1 MKKKILLTLAAFA
14 AFAALTACNK
24 SNVTTKQTTTEV
36 VTTTADNNNSNEL
49 TNNHDRG
56 TIDNSLPKIDLPD
69 VLFPKDEVEQTLDAT
84 DKSISLG
91 DEDYVETN
99 AGSGQSEIVEGERY
113 LTATVNVGYNFLG
126 WYLGDKLLS
135 TELKYKCK
143 NGEDGVEAKFAL
155 KEGFEYF
162 EFTSSE
168 TECVITGLKENNP
181 SVLVIPEGV
190 TEIGENAF
198 RGAEIVNVTLPE
210 SLNTIGERAFYYSH
224 LTILTFKKV
233 PSDIGW
239 DVVDGTNL
247 KVVVVPN
254 DYNDIDYLVENELSR
269 SNVYGIKESDI
280 NYHITNDFIF
290 HLDEG
295 EWDLIAYTGS
305 SKDIV
310 LPEADDVVSAYYIVS
325 NLFYESDIESIKFS
339 TITKSIGYQ
348 AFYNC
353 DNLSEVT
360 LSNGILTIMNYAFY
374 DCDSLAEIV
383 IPDSV
388 TYIGEES
395 FEYSDNLSIV
405 TIGKNVETIDYD
417 AFYGCNKL
425 SIVYDYSDY
434 LTITKGEYDN
444 GRVAYYAQ
452 YVFTDKSQAEDLIKD
467 DFIYEIDENYVTLL
481 TYTGNSKDVVIPTF
495 DDKFII
501 LGNSLFSGNNRIET
515 VTFNEYCIEI
525 ESYAFSNCDNLKKI
539 NTAGVIDIDSYAF
552 NDCNYL
558 EEAILPNVDY
568 IGSNAF
574 NCCYGLKTVEC
585 PKLIDLG
592 SQAFYYCGCLESID
606 LTNVTEI
613 ENETFYYCTSL
624 KEAIMNEAASIGSS
638 AFYEC
643 RKLEKAIMPKATSI
657 GNSAFRDCYK
667 LRTIDISSLESI
679 GYNSYIF
686 YNCYSLITIT
696 FPATLTSV
704 DSYSKA
710 FDNYS
715 NTYCLREIINYSG
728 LNNVYNTS
736 HASNEITNPEEQESR
751 ITYEGNLIIFNMSGY
766 GRVLVGII
774 DRSVKKIV
782 VPADIVSM
790 SVNSLYGCDEL
801 EELEI
806 NSLDSYLGYYFDG
819 YHKAS
824 NSMYAYS
831 NNYDCVPHT
840 LKTLKL
846 GDGITEIPN
855 YALYGLSFIE
865 NLYIG
870 KNVNSISSVNPFD
883 SNKYKNIYYD
893 GTIENWCSLEFDSLN
908 QNPSYY
914 GGKIY
919 FKNGDSYSELE
930 VLEIPDTVT
939 AIGDYQFYRFSSI
952 KKVILPNTITSIGS
966 NAFYNCKNLKGISIE
981 SSLLTIG
988 SQAFEGCNT
997 LISVKLGDSL
1007 TAIGDYA
1014 FKGCSLLYNVEIPN
1028 TLSSLGVGVFKDCE
1042 TLESLTLE
1050 DTSVTQFKDY
1060 LFSNC
1065 YNLESLGFPTG
1076 LTAIESTTFENCD
1089 KLVFRVYKNG
1099 CYFGTETNPYRWL
1112 IKARAKTIVECEVF
1126 PGDADYPAC
1135 EKIYDGAFSGC
1146 KNLKKII
1153 IPATCTDC
1161 GVCLKGLTNVQYI
1174 EAPYTGTQDFG
1185 TCFFGVSNADL
1196 TGLKTIVINGGAIAT
1211 SAFVNIPGSI
1221 QIILDGNITSIGNNA
1236 FKGTNITSFT
1246 APASLKTIGAYAF
1259 QNCKSL
1265 ETVDLGSITTLGT
1278 YAFSGCIA
1286 LESVKFSNSLATI
1299 SQYAFE
1305 KCSSLSSISL
1315 TTSITKIDGHAF
1327 ENSGVEYV
1335 YYGTTKNSFGKVNEI
1350 GTYAFSGSAIKKVV
1364 LTDTVGKLLS
1374 YAFYNCKSLETVST
1388 GGYHYNSYNNED
1400 NTIQPSTFEGCT
1412 ALTSFTST
1420 CDTYYSF
1427 NIGSKAFYNCTNLK
1441 TVSFKSLSFIRTS
1454 AFENSG
1460 LETFIHTTSV
1470 SSYEDRIYI
1479 YSSAFKNCKNLT
1491 TVAFNEKN
1499 TVSINLV
1506 LKNGSSTSATE
1517 SVNIFEGCSSLVSV
1531 KLPKS
1536 FTTVTQY
1543 MFKNCTSLAAFDFS
1557 NITTINQYAFQ
1568 NTGFKYLELP
1578 ETITTLGIYAFVDC
1592 TKLETAILYRKISSG
1607 TFSGCTSLKDVTLS
1621 GLETTMP
1628 YDAFYNCSSLES
1640 IELAEGLTIIGD
1652 AAFSGTA
1659 LTSLTLPST
1668 LTKINVDAFR
1678 YTKIESVTI
1687 PSKVTTFGNYI
1698 FADNN
1703 SLKEVIIE
1711 EGVTT
1716 VPNYAFYNC
1725 SSLESV
1731 TSPSTLTS
1739 INQYAFYGCSSLASI
1754 IIPTGVSS
1762 IGSNAFNGCNNLKTI
1777 YNYSNLEIVAGET
1790 SYGYIAQNAT
1800 SVINYSYDEVFFI
1813 PDEDGFVFTIKDD
1826 KYYLVG
1832 YNGTATEITLPTTFT
1847 YNEVDVTEY
1856 EIYQNAF
1863 YGNTT
1868 IIKLTIPSNV
1878 KAIKEYA
1885 FAGCTNIINIYNY
1898 SDIELTKGSKSNG
1911 YVAYYATTI
1920 TTPYTDENNQVT
1932 DENGFIF
1939 AYVDD
1944 KGYLVGYNGTDH
1956 FLELPDSFEYE
1967 GNVIAEYEIYK
1978 YAFKDNLNIFSIKIP
1993 ASVTA
1998 IVKDAFKGCDRLI
2011 EVCNLSDVV
2020 IGGNEIALGLG
2031 NERIAIHD
2039 GTNAPVFVI
2048 ENGFVFVTGLNSFE
2062 NAIIAYLGNDTEITI
2077 PYSFTKDST
2086 ELNVSRVNQYAFAN
2100 SNFEKVTIP
2109 FEINIFDCGAFKD
2122 ATINE
2127 LVFENGN
2134 SDFGDFVF
2142 GNCKIFK
2149 ATIPAELIPIVNNY
2163 DSKNTSLTELTITSG
2178 TEISANALRDL
2189 PLKKV
2194 VLPDT
2199 ITSIGEYA
2207 FYNCSE
2213 LKEISLPSGLLT
2225 IGECAFRGCTK
2236 LESIVIPESLDTI
2249 SYRAFYRCDRLRYI
2263 TIMNKDVVVE
2273 DEAFYKTYID
2283 EKVNVLCNGS
2293 EDDFADFEI
2302 DVYNGI
2308 VNAKKCYYR
2317 ASKPSGDDMFNYW
2330 HYDSNGLPVIYKY
2343 EEQRT
2348 LYEILVPRM
2357 KRALQNV
2364 KDGVGNYSISETG
2377 SADSYIIKNGDTY
2390 TITMKAYM
2398 RNIEDK
2404 NVADSDGYK
2413 LNWGIY
2419 SSDTSTLI
2427 IGINDDGF
2435 FLVNTPSVTTLK
2447 GYEFFCDEI

>member
-1 MKKKILLTLAAFA
+1 MKKKILLTLAVFA

-36 VTTTADNNNSNEL
+36 ITTTADNNNSNEL

-69 VLFPKDEVEQTLDAT
+69 VLFPKEEVEQTLDAT
-84 DKSISLG
+84 DESISLG
-91 DEDYVETN
+91 DGDYVETN

-113 LTATVNVGYNFLG
+113 LTATVNIGYNFLG
-126 WYLGDKLLS
+126 WYLGDKQLS

-143 NGEDGVEAKFAL
+143 EGENGVEAKFAL
-155 KEGFEYF
+155 KDDFKYL

-168 TECVITGLKENNP
+168 TECVVTGLKDNYP
-181 SVLVIPEGV
+181 AVLVIPEGV

-254 DYNDIDYLVENELSR
+254 DYNSIDYLVENELSR
-269 SNVYGIKESDI
+269 SNVYGIKESDTDYYI
-280 NYHITNDFIF
+280 ANDFIF
-290 HLDEG
+290 HLNEG

-305 SKDIV
+305 SKDVV
-310 LPEADDVVSAYYIVS
+310 LPEADDVVDAYYIAS
-325 NLFYESDIESIKFS
+325 YLFSGSDIESLKVS
-339 TITKSIGYQ
+339 SITKSIGYR
-348 AFYNC
+348 AFYYC
-353 DNLSEVT
+353 ENLNEVT
-360 LSNGILTIMNYAFY
+360 LPNGILSINDYAFY
-374 DCDSLAEIV
+374 ECDSLAEIV

-395 FEYSDNLSIV
+395 FEYCDNLSIV
-405 TIGKNVETIDYD
+405 TIGKNVETIDDD

-425 SIVYDYSDY
+425 SIVYDFSDY

-444 GRVAYYAQ
+444 GYVAYYAQ
-452 YVFTDKSQAEDLIKD
+452 YVFTDKSQSEDLLKD
-467 DFIYEIDENYVTLL
+467 DFIYEINENYVTLL
-481 TYTGNSKDVVIPTF
+481 AYTGNSKDVVIPTF

-501 LGNSLFSGNNRIET
+501 LGSSLFSGNKRIET

-525 ESYAFSNCDNLKKI
+525 KSYVFSDCDNLKSI
-539 NTAGVIDIDSYAF
+539 NTSSVEYIGYRAF
-552 NDCNYL
+552 YDCDNL
-558 EEAILPNVDY
+558 INAILPNVTNIDDE
-568 IGSNAF
+568 AF
-574 NCCYGLKTVEC
+574 NGCDELKTVTS
-585 PKLIDLG
+585 PKVTYLG
-592 SQAFYYCGCLESID
+592 EYAFKNCSSLESID
-606 LTNVTEI
+606 LDNVTQI
-613 ENETFYYCTSL
+613 YDETFYYCYNL
-624 KEAIMNEAASIGSS
+624 KEAIMNEATSIGSY

-728 LNNVYNTS
+728 LNNVYNAS

-751 ITYEGNLIIFNMSGY
+751 ITYEENLIIFNMSGY

-806 NSLDSYLGYYFDG
+806 NSLDRYLGYYFDG

-908 QNPSYY
+908 QNPLYY

-981 SSLLTIG
+981 NSLLTIG
-988 SQAFEGCNT
+988 SQAFEGCTT

-1007 TAIGDYA
+1007 TSIGDYA

-1050 DTSVTQFKDY
+1050 ETSVTQFKDY

-1196 TGLKTIVINGGAIAT
+1196 TGLKTIVINGGAIAA

-1265 ETVDLGSITTLGT
+1265 ETVDLGSITTLGN
-1278 YAFSGCIA
+1278 YAFSGCSA

-1305 KCSSLSSISL
+1305 NCSSLSSISL

-1427 NIGSKAFYNCTNLK
+1427 NIGSKAFYGCTNLK

-1491 TVAFNEKN
+1491 TVAFNDKN
-1499 TVSINLV
+1499 SVSINLV

-1536 FTTVTQY
+1536 LTTVTQY

-1578 ETITTLGIYAFVDC
+1578 ETVTSFGNFTFYDCKNLEEVVIHCKLGTGMFY
-1592 TKLETAILYRKISSG
+1592 E
-1607 TFSGCTSLKDVTLS
+1607 CTSLKDVTLS
-1621 GLETTMP
+1621 KSITEMP
-1628 YDAFYNCSSLES
+1628 NSVFYGCTALKSIDLHEGIISIGNGAFNG
-1640 IELAEGLTIIGD
+1640 AGLTE
-1652 AAFSGTA
+1652 
-1659 LTSLTLPST
+1659 LTLPKSVT
-1668 LTKINVDAFR
+1668 TIYGNAFR
-1678 YTKIESVTI
+1678 YCPIETI
-1687 PSKVTTFGNYI
+1687 VIPGSVTTFGTNSYH
-1698 FADNN
+1698 FAEND

-1731 TSPSTLTS
+1731 TLPSTLTS

-1813 PDEDGFVFTIKDD
+1813 PDENGFVFTIKDD

-1832 YNGTATEITLPTTFT
+1832 YNGTAKEITLPTTFT

-1868 IIKLTIPSNV
+1868 ITKLTIPSNV

-1885 FAGCTNIINIYNY
+1885 FAGCTNLINIYNY

-1944 KGYLVGYNGTDH
+1944 KGYLVGYSGTDR
-1956 FLELPDSFEYE
+1956 FLVLPDSFEYE
-1967 GNVIAEYEIYK
+1967 DNDITEYEIYK
-1978 YAFKDNLNIFSIKIP
+1978 YAFKDNLNIISIKIP
-1993 ASVTA
+1993 YGVTA
-1998 IVKDAFKGCDRLI
+1998 IGKDAFKGCYKLI
-2011 EVCNLSDVV
+2011 EFYDISESHVMDYSSDF
-2020 IGGNEIALGLG
+2020 GL
-2031 NERIAIHD
+2031 
-2039 GTNAPVFVI
+2039 
-2048 ENGFVFVTGLNSFE
+2048 ENGYPSIHNGEDDDSIIVVENDFVFANNLLV
-2062 NAIIAYLGNDTEITI
+2062 AYIGSSEEITLPI
-2077 PYSFTKDST
+2077 SYTYNE
-2086 ELNVSRVNQYAFAN
+2086 ELKENIIVCAYAFAN
-2100 SNFEKVTIP
+2100 SKYEKVVIP
-2109 FEINIFDCGAFKD
+2109 FGLEMIIGNAFENS
-2122 ATINE
+2122 TINE
-2127 LVFENGN
+2127 LEIIEDTNCSYF
-2134 SDFGDFVF
+2134 DDIFK
-2142 GNCKIFK
+2142 NCKVYK
-2149 ATIPAELIPIVNNY
+2149 ATIPAFLIKTVNDYGN
-2163 DSKNTSLTELTITSG
+2163 NNSLTELIINSG
-2178 TEISANALRDL
+2178 TEISANALRNL

-2225 IGECAFRGCTK
+2225 IGECVFRGCTK

-2343 EEQRT
+2343 EEQRE

-2413 LNWGIY
+2413 LSWGIY
-2419 SSDTSTLI
+2419 NSDTSTLI
-2427 IGINDDGF
+2427 IGLNNDGF
-2435 FLVNTPSVTTLK
+2435 YLVNTPSVTTLK